1 MLLPYTTLEYY
12 GQCAAALV
20 DGVGVAD
27 VVLAEPHQLM
37 RPALDVPA
45 LGDAPLLRPY
55 RGRAFALTIDAQ
67 GLVHAATPHQRKR
80 AGLSVLVS
88 ALSQDDVTGAVLE
101 SVVEGTLTL
110 RQALRL
116 LLAVAVGKTDINT
129 SGPSPVVTFRDTAD
143 SKNRVTATMSGS
155 ERASVTLDPD

>member
-12 GQCAAALV
+12 GPCAAALV
-20 DGVGVAD
+20 GDPGVAD

-80 AGLSVLVS
+80 AGMSVLVS

-116 LLAVAVGKTDINT
+116 LLAHAAGDATGLDGNPAFKSLDGSKTRVAGTI
-129 SGPSPVVTFRDTAD
+129 SGGSRTITARDGT
-143 SKNRVTATMSGS
+143 
-155 ERASVTLDPD
+155 